1 MKMHLLV
8 YGRDVDEEVIAALK
22 KAGIL
27 AYTKM
32 EEVCGEGLET
42 EPRLGTRIWPGRNNV
57 LFIAMTDEHLA
68 GFKDLVLQLKSKHPR
83 AGIRGFTLPL
93 EESF

>member
-8 YGRDVDEEVIAALK
+8 YGRDVDDEVIAALK
-22 KAGIL
+22 KAGIA

-32 EEVCGEGLET
+32 EEACGEGKDT
-42 EPRLGTRIWPGRNNV
+42 EPRLGTHIWPGTNNI
-57 LFIAMTDEHLA
+57 LFIAMSDEQIDA
-68 GFKDLVLQLKSKHPR
+68 FRELVMQLKAQYPR
-83 AGIRGFTLPL
+83 AGIRGFMLPL